1 MAVAKFGEFL
11 LNALPKA
18 KAVTIAVL
26 SGLPVECVRR
36 FVHKPTPA
44 FVSLAGGNAS
54 AAYNA
59 SFAYWLRR
67 VNARRFAEDPGNPM
81 WDTKPASPEL
91 DARLMAYDEEAN
103 RLFAQLLAGLY
114 LDEGFYVSTMPGMT
128 AAPLE
133 GPALQ
138 PPPPSAASAIESG
151 EPDSPNG
158 WNVFGGLGDLVSGA
172 VNLFAKSPDQPA
184 QELPPL
190 RCTFR
195 RKMAAYV
202 AARFDDL
209 KHPGAS
215 PDPQYGCYVTVNR
228 IDNDVSLNH
237 YSVLPRSHL
246 VDSRTRVTFH
256 FTSSFYFSA
265 TSMALMSGMLPVEA
279 FSFQGRTTTDVLRR
293 LEVAPAGIDMGTRV
307 PDCGDQQMPELQP
320 GEGWTV
326 RDHPFRHGLVN
337 NLTELG
343 LNIRERCTLYGGILV
358 HRLVA
363 TVARW
368 VALAD
373 RECREARKS
382 ANESL
387 WLVSLQDAL
396 NTQVPNLARRLPGP
410 VVAAEPQNET
420 EETKLNLVD
429 SVENVLRVVGSSTSF
444 KHVLGLT
451 RGIPKGAEPLSSVTD
466 HVSIVDTCLIADLG
480 GLPTAGARPELRAT
494 PLFEVALKA
503 LVKR

>member
-1 MAVAKFGEFL
+1 MA
-11 LNALPKA
+11 
-18 KAVTIAVL
+18 
-26 SGLPVECVRR
+26 
-36 FVHKPTPA
+36 
-44 FVSLAGGNAS
+44 
-54 AAYNA
+54 
-59 SFAYWLRR
+59 
-67 VNARRFAEDPGNPM
+67 D
-81 WDTKPASPEL
+81 
-91 DARLMAYDEEAN
+91 
-103 RLFAQLLAGLY
+103 
-114 LDEGFYVSTMPGMT
+114 
-128 AAPLE
+128 
-133 GPALQ
+133 
-138 PPPPSAASAIESG
+138 
-151 EPDSPNG
+151 
-158 WNVFGGLGDLVSGA
+158 
-172 VNLFAKSPDQPA
+172 
-184 QELPPL
+184 
-190 RCTFR
+190 
-195 RKMAAYV
+195 YV

-215 PDPQYGCYVTVNR
+215 PDP
-228 IDNDVSLNH
+228 H
-237 YSVLPRSHL
+237 HL

-265 TSMALMSGMLPVEA
+265 TSMALISGMLPVEA

-293 LEVAPAGIDMGTRV
+293 LEAAPAGIDMGTRV
-307 PDCGDQQMPELQP
+307 PGCGDQLQP

-326 RDHPFRHGLVN
+326 RNHPFRHGLVN
-337 NLTELG
+337 SLTELG
-343 LNIRERCTLYGGILV
+343 LNIREKCALYGGILV

-396 NTQVPNLARRLPGP
+396 NTQVPNLARRLP

-451 RGIPKGAEPLSSVTD
+451 RGIPKGAELLSSVAD